1 MNVSYLITH
10 FFSTHLGFQ
19 LLNSSFRDKT
29 FFMKRL
35 FTILTLLIAIIQVNA
50 TVITINVSNYVFT
63 PNAVTASCTDTI
75 RFHRVNGTHP
85 VVSETAAWVTFT
97 MNGALVN
104 KDIVLPTA
112 GTYAYYCDFHGG
124 AGGVGMSGTIT
135 ITCAPPTCDVPT
147 GVTASNITATS
158 AKISWV
164 AVAGAT
170 KYQIQ
175 YRQVGAMGWSKA
187 NSTTTSKNIPGLLP
201 ATSYQYKVKTIC
213 GALSSAFSI
222 TQTFTTLTMKG
233 ETPPAEITEE
243 HVTQMGVYP
252 NPSNG
257 DFQLVM
263 EHVHQDDIVVQIFDL
278 TGKLIFEKEI
288 IVQDMDVIENISL
301 PDGFAGN
308 AIVKVEVAGKI
319 YTKDILVQ

>member
-1 MNVSYLITH
+1 
-10 FFSTHLGFQ
+10 
-19 LLNSSFRDKT
+19 
-29 FFMKRL
+29 MKRL
-35 FTILTLLIAIIQVNA
+35 LTLLILFIAINRINA

-75 RFHRVNGTHP
+75 RFHRINGTHP
-85 VVSETAAWVTFT
+85 VVSETAAWATFT

-104 KDIVLPTA
+104 KDIVLGTA

-135 ITCAPPTCDVPT
+135 VTCAPPECNTPT
-147 GVTASNITATS
+147 GVTASNITSTS

-187 NSTTTSKNIPGLLP
+187 NSMGTSKNIPGLLP
-201 ATSYQYKVKTIC
+201 STTYQYKVKTIC
-213 GALSSAFSI
+213 GALTSAFSV
-222 TQTFTTLTMKG
+222 TQTFTTLNMKG
-233 ETPPAEITEE
+233 EAPDAEIMEE
-243 HVTQMGVYP
+243 HITQMGVYP

-263 EHVHQDDIVVQIFDL
+263 EHVHQDDITVQIFDL
-278 TGKLIFEKEI
+278 TGKMIFEKVI
-288 IVQDMDVIENISL
+288 AVQNMDVTENISL
-301 PDGFAGN
+301 PDGFMGN